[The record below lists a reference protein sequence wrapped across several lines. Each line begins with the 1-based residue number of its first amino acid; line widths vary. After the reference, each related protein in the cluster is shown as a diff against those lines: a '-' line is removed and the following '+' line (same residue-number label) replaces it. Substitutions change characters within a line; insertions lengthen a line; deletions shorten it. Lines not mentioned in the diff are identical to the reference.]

1 MKKLKI
7 ALGCIAVALVASG
20 TAACTV
26 KIEIDKKPDS
36 YTVTFQNPWGGVSES
51 TVKNGELVVRPED
64 PERPGYVFD
73 GWYLNGVEYTFGEAV
88 TGDITLV
95 AKYTSVLGGEGTASD
110 PFTIDNADELA
121 LVQKYIADG
130 VSGFASAH
138 YVQTANIDCST
149 SLVNSVAEF
158 SGTYDGGGYELTV
171 GKPLFEKLSGVVKDL
186 TINGIVSAKDR
197 GGLLAAT
204 ADNATVTRVNAI
216 GSVISIDSYTNEY
229 TGVVGG
235 IVGEQKGGRIEYCTA
250 KVSAMAKIA
259 GGIVGKSGGTVI
271 NGISESSVVAEDY
284 AGGVV
289 GVLDEN
295 GLIQNVGASKKAT
308 GEFVSANN
316 GVAGGI
322 VGKKHVNSAVYRA
335 FVYGGSITGKRAGIA
350 AGLVDSDTPVHS
362 EIAGCAA
369 LASVE
374 VNGTVEKSNYAG
386 VAIAESLKDF
396 ALPAAVWNTSGEIPA
411 LKENADALP
420 ATVVMTVNGTA
431 TTVEYGYKADRELFT
446 ENDEHYSSL
455 IETDTDVDLKTVLRL
470 HTSYAGSEFVA
481 GNDGYIFAASGL
493 KYKKGGAELAGLD
506 YVITY
511 SHTDSLFYIPNF
523 EYPDRGYDVDY
534 DAPVSVYTDGKDYY
548 AFTVAKQ
555 YVGPKMYMAFME
567 SFVLGEDGWE
577 PYKSLSPKSDYSGG
591 AYKYSGQIIGGTV
604 TYMIIVDDE
613 YKTSGGVGYYN
624 TRYVRRV
631 YDEDGEY
638 TESREVIGRGG
649 TAMYL
654 GDSENNPYT
663 AVFTYEVA
671 YDGTVNFYYRD
682 AQGKLI
688 SSEGIELEDASG
700 DFLAGTWFD
709 GADKFT
715 FDTENH
721 SVAITGESGTTS
733 ADYTVE
739 SGRIKFAYGN
749 KNYEL
754 KFVPGAL
761 GSYMLVNTAGGNSLV
776 LATYV
781 TAALDGTWVTEDGKT
796 ITVTTDPAALI
807 TVDGVTA
814 TEVCDNVYN
823 GMQALA
829 FTLGDKEYSLVTYS
843 DKNVALLVCGDIAVY
858 AFDKEMLLKDYAGAF
873 TTVHNST
880 LTEMEIDEDFNIT
893 YGSESAVKL
902 LPKKTSSGLT
912 VDYVMTATIN
922 NLAYTLKR
930 VNDVV
935 TVSFNDD
942 ERVFTDSETFGRFAV
957 TYTNGA
963 EIIEVAENGR
973 YFYRYARGSESKGEN
988 YGLTAGYREER
999 YEYGLEHRGF
1009 VLYYTVGEQTM
1020 FLYAD
1025 TDTTN
1030 LRLFRPWV
1038 NSVGNDTATLVT
1050 NFVPESELEPIYGSY
1065 TRMYNNAVD
1074 SLTFGEDGTLKR
1086 TYVDAD
1092 GTAHEN
1098 ELITWYPVM
1107 NYNSNTKESSVIVY
1121 THEITEGV
1129 GFTTRIDFTVVGL
1142 VWGLNNEY
1150 VSTDSAAQSI
1160 VEYADLLYVN
1170 KDSSATITV
1179 STSRLVRK
1187 TIVNANGKYSETRA
1201 TFDFDTVTIESEN
1214 SIIIEMSNSDGKAIA
1229 VLNKINNGY
1238 TVTITDLNGT
1248 STVYYGEQPLDYN
1261 SLVGEYVNNGVSY
1274 NFTVVD
1280 DGWMGISIRLTI
1292 STARRPYS
1300 YSTSNGI
1307 ALMSD
1312 GSRALLMTDYS
1323 NYSDPTK
1330 YVWKKGD
1337 SLYISNSL
1345 DASEAVIAEDAA
1357 IGNMPSIDELKVM
1370 LGGNEYTASDGTK
1383 VSFGYV
1389 SGSGSYLEII
1399 DGDKGSAYLDDSGH
1413 KKEKGLYTLVFG
1425 LEDMSADFVCYVKV
1439 YLNDMGTIT
1448 KLMIGETEETATKEY
1463 LPNIVY
1469 PTVNELLDILKDNS
1483 YKTSD
1488 DLVVSFSKALSTYSI
1503 NIDGTLYDY
1512 VKDSG
1517 SLIDGVY
1524 TLKFK
1529 PIIGSSQ
1536 KEVTITYGA
1545 NGVEKVTVDGKDYL
1559 PIQPPTIDELQ
1570 ENLNGAV
1577 FSDGKGHWLSFE
1589 LTTGV
1594 FGSFN
1599 VEIYDGENRTSFGM
1613 YKSYNQDGNAY
1624 VLTFDYLTPTMR
1636 IEFDG
1641 LGQVNTIIL
1650 DGISYTAL
1658 PTAEE
1663 LLVDLDEAVY
1673 ENSNKDEMSFSVYP
1687 GLFGGPTT
1695 YSVTIEGIEYNLI
1708 ASSYS
1713 GMVCTMEFESDE
1725 NGNKVT
1731 LVVTV
1736 GYDNKITKISY
1747 NGSDY
1752 TLKAAE

>member
-186 TINGIVSAKDR
+186 TIKGIVSAKDR

-250 KVSAMAKIA
+250 EVSTMAKIA

-362 EIAGCAA
+362 EIAGCVA

-493 KYKKGGAELAGLD
+493 KYKKGGAELADLD

-577 PYKSLSPKSDYSGG
+577 PYKSLSPKSDYAGG

-739 SGRIKFAYGN
+739 SGRIKFAHGN

-754 KFVPGAL
+754 KFVPGVL

-796 ITVTTDPAALI
+796 ITVTTDPAALV

-930 VNDVV
+930 VNDVI
-935 TVSFNDD
+935 TVSFNDE

-1107 NYNSNTKESSVIVY
+1107 NYNNQTQKTWLIAY
-1121 THEITEGV
+1121 THEIVDGA
-1129 GFTTRIDFTVVGL
+1129 GFTSRIDFELTGL
-1142 VWGLNNEY
+1142 SWGVNSYLNN
-1150 VSTDSAAQSI
+1150 SSAA
-1160 VEYADLLYVN
+1160 
-1170 KDSSATITV
+1170 SAISAFLDIFFVDNDNRALTV
-1179 STSRLVRK
+1179 SSNQISIRSFAFNNNYYNATETTYNFADMTVTGVNTVSIDLQASFISDSDNAVAVLDK
-1187 TIVNANGKYSETRA
+1187 NGDSYTVSIIVNNGEPQV
-1201 TFDFDTVTIESEN
+1201 FEN
-1214 SIIIEMSNSDGKAIA
+1214 KEK
-1229 VLNKINNGY
+1229 
-1238 TVTITDLNGT
+1238 
-1248 STVYYGEQPLDYN
+1248 LDYN
-1261 SLVGEYVNNGVSY
+1261 SLVGEYSKDGISY
-1274 NFTVVD
+1274 KFTVD
-1280 DGWMGISIRLTI
+1280 SSWFGTSISLKIGSATYNYSDSRGIT
-1292 STARRPYS
+1292 
-1300 YSTSNGI
+1300 
-1307 ALMSD
+1307 LMSD
-1312 GSRALLMTDYS
+1312 GTQALALS
-1323 NYSDPTK
+1323 
-1330 YVWKKGD
+1330 
-1337 SLYISNSL
+1337 
-1345 DASEAVIAEDAA
+1345 
-1357 IGNMPSIDELKVM
+1357 
-1370 LGGNEYTASDGTK
+1370 
-1383 VSFGYV
+1383 
-1389 SGSGSYLEII
+1389 
-1399 DGDKGSAYLDDSGH
+1399 KGSAWKFVWKNANGSLMVCDTLDVTQAIEIEDASIANMPTIEKLCEILNGQEFTALDNSVLTFEYGNGLGGSYFSAVIDNGDDLFLETY
-1413 KKEKGLYTLVFG
+1413 KKEVGKYVLFFESDNNESYCMIANIN
-1425 LEDMSADFVCYVKV
+1425 ED
-1439 YLNDMGTIT
+1439 NIIT
-1448 KLMIGETEETATKEY
+1448 KISVGTTEGKATKEY
-1463 LPNIVY
+1463 LPEFVPPTSNEIKAMFAETYMSVDNKVIMFSNSYGFTMRIGNTMYEYASATYENGKYVFEFKPSYGSGNVTVYIEFNESGIIKIIVNNIEYTEFTAPSIETLFNDLSGKTYSNADGESIKFDKYPSNLYYMNIVGDENQ
-1469 PTVNELLDILKDNS
+1469 VE
-1483 YKTSD
+1483 
-1488 DLVVSFSKALSTYSI
+1488 
-1503 NIDGTLYDY
+1503 YDY
-1512 VKDSG
+1512 DSDYDKATIAANIYTVYMYDESDYDNYKKLAFTLNADG
-1517 SLIDGVY
+1517 SI
-1524 TLKFK
+1524 
-1529 PIIGSSQ
+1529 Q
-1536 KEVTITYGA
+1536 KITM
-1545 NGVEKVTVDGKDYL
+1545 DGKDYTL
-1559 PIQPPTIDELQ
+1559 
-1570 ENLNGAV
+1570 AV
-1577 FSDGKGHWLSFE
+1577 
-1589 LTTGV
+1589 T
-1594 FGSFN
+1594 
-1599 VEIYDGENRTSFGM
+1599 
-1613 YKSYNQDGNAY
+1613 QA
-1624 VLTFDYLTPTMR
+1624 
-1636 IEFDG
+1636 
-1641 LGQVNTIIL
+1641 
-1650 DGISYTAL
+1650 
-1658 PTAEE
+1658 
-1663 LLVDLDEAVY
+1663 
-1673 ENSNKDEMSFSVYP
+1673 
-1687 GLFGGPTT
+1687 
-1695 YSVTIEGIEYNLI
+1695 
-1708 ASSYS
+1708 
-1713 GMVCTMEFESDE
+1713 
-1725 NGNKVT
+1725 
-1731 LVVTV
+1731 
-1736 GYDNKITKISY
+1736 
-1747 NGSDY
+1747 
-1752 TLKAAE
+1752 